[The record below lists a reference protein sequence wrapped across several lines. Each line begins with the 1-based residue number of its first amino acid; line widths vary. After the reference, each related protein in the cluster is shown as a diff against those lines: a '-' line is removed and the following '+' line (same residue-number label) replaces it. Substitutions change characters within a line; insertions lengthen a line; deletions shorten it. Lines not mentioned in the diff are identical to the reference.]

1 MPWGVVPP
9 ASHEVP
15 RVSWYSGYCRLIPAF
30 PYTAFTLYGRI
41 SQIRSGGWSFAFCSP
56 QPHST
61 RAVVWAF
68 SGFARRYFRNR
79 SFFLFLRLLRCFS
92 SPGSPAAVM
101 YWLRHIRAFPRIGCP
116 IQIPVDQWVF
126 APPHRFSQLVTS
138 FFGSQCQGILPVLF
152 LFNQTVPPARR
163 NFTGILAYI
172 PSGRSACVSRFI
184 TAYYMSACFFFL
196 IGLPIS
202 LFFIYI

>member
-92 SPGSPAAVM
+92 SPGLSPFRVVRHDSHWVAPFGYPWIEA
-101 YWLRHIRAFPRIGCP
+101 YLRLPTAFRSLSRPSSTP
-116 IQIPVDQWVF
+116 D
-126 APPHRFSQLVTS
+126 AKAS
-138 FFGSQCQGILPVLF
+138 
-152 LFNQTVPPARR
+152 TVC
-163 NFTGILAYI
+163 L
-172 PSGRSACVSRFI
+172 S
-184 TAYYMSACFFFL
+184 
-196 IGLPIS
+196 
-202 LFFIYI
+202 